1 MRIEKET
8 RSLLPPCRASI
19 LPQKLEDDEGASDT
33 SISTNTSTS
42 TFPTSVL
49 MYIKKVLRFKK
60 SFTSEILVSILRRMF
75 PTTPF
80 KEALRKG
87 LCQIRAGEKFK
98 PESVEWPSDIVIQ
111 RMERSEVESILKA
124 LVMYPKTRDL
134 DPFVCFLGMSL
145 AQRDPSFY
153 DNIPLV
159 QPLSKEEDFVYP
171 ITSVLDINVPLGY
184 LCSDCGPKTTIGR
197 LLFKFASKVTVWLMN
212 TLELFEETK
221 GPLIFDSINEAA
233 VFFHYIIR
241 PHIPRSSRRIAY
253 VNETKDVEGNAR
265 AHAFAGV
272 GAWRLKSICQKEES
286 KKAIWANREASTG
299 CIPPEGSVAVIDCS
313 WQASM
318 KVRPGYDKYGA
329 AAFFDKDKEL
339 VGIWNEAEKRMALP
353 TGDDENDEPWR
364 WAQYHWKSSIAYEV
378 FSVGHLLEIHWS
390 ASNTL
395 VQAARYLPLSHPIRR
410 LIKPFTWGGAFIN
423 FQALVNLVQTSGAI
437 VRTGAVDI
445 DGLAAHFEHIMDKHV
460 HYGSFESFVENMGEF
475 PPGFIDDVPL
485 VEDGKSLWAI
495 FERFVDNYMTIC
507 YDHEDQ
513 EDSEDC
519 CLPRVEDDHDL
530 QQFWKHA
537 RTARSGKYPLKLQ
550 QLTFS
555 NLRELLTWSFFWS
568 CAVHNLVANF
578 FCENTLPTSFAGRIE
593 SAVRKN
599 SPESGFQVPINTWL
613 TQTFV
618 LALTTI
624 DNVPFLIESIR
635 DTADFW
641 GPNSLAPY
649 GCNEE
654 LRLIFLHFA
663 AELDTLSTEIDKR
676 NETRGWLATNCFN
689 PKVLLCSAS
698 L

>member
-1 MRIEKET
+1 
-8 RSLLPPCRASI
+8 
-19 LPQKLEDDEGASDT
+19 
-33 SISTNTSTS
+33 
-42 TFPTSVL
+42 
-49 MYIKKVLRFKK
+49 
-60 SFTSEILVSILRRMF
+60 
-75 PTTPF
+75 
-80 KEALRKG
+80 
-87 LCQIRAGEKFK
+87 
-98 PESVEWPSDIVIQ
+98 
-111 RMERSEVESILKA
+111 
-124 LVMYPKTRDL
+124 
-134 DPFVCFLGMSL
+134 
-145 AQRDPSFY
+145 
-153 DNIPLV
+153 
-159 QPLSKEEDFVYP
+159 
-171 ITSVLDINVPLGY
+171 
-184 LCSDCGPKTTIGR
+184 
-197 LLFKFASKVTVWLMN
+197 
-212 TLELFEETK
+212 
-221 GPLIFDSINEAA
+221 
-233 VFFHYIIR
+233 
-241 PHIPRSSRRIAY
+241 
-253 VNETKDVEGNAR
+253 
-265 AHAFAGV
+265 
-272 GAWRLKSICQKEES
+272 
-286 KKAIWANREASTG
+286 
-299 CIPPEGSVAVIDCS
+299 
-313 WQASM
+313 
-318 KVRPGYDKYGA
+318 
-329 AAFFDKDKEL
+329 
-339 VGIWNEAEKRMALP
+339 
-353 TGDDENDEPWR
+353 
-364 WAQYHWKSSIAYEV
+364 
-378 FSVGHLLEIHWS
+378 
-390 ASNTL
+390 
-395 VQAARYLPLSHPIRR
+395 
-410 LIKPFTWGGAFIN
+410 
-423 FQALVNLVQTSGAI
+423 
-437 VRTGAVDI
+437 
-445 DGLAAHFEHIMDKHV
+445 MDKHV